1 MRTPIQAFLAAT
13 MALLASSGPQEAV
26 ASDPQF
32 GPRPLLATIVDNGSA
47 GKLDPYR
54 ARFGRSRPVIAII
67 GENSGTELT
76 DYVIPF
82 GVLAQADVADTYTL
96 STRLGPLTMRPALRI
111 QPSATIEEF
120 DALFPDGADYVIV
133 PAVIKN
139 DDPVLLTW
147 LGSQHAKGSSIVS
160 ICDGAL
166 VVANSGV
173 MRGRRATAHW
183 ATEGLRAKRYP
194 QTHWERNVRY
204 VADGSIVS
212 SAGIS
217 AAIPVSIALV
227 EAIAGHD
234 RAAALADKL
243 GIADWSQ
250 AHNSDAF
257 RPSFGVNLM
266 SFLRTN
272 YSNHWLHRMRH
283 VGVPLAPGIDEIAL
297 AFTADAWSR
306 TGRSHAMTLAV
317 SDAPVRTLHGLVVI
331 PDRVIGGTDPVD
343 QTLPVL
349 EAMPSA
355 QALDRALADIAR
367 DFGRSTAFGVALD
380 FEYPGFR
387 K

>member
-1 MRTPIQAFLAAT
+1 
-13 MALLASSGPQEAV
+13 
-26 ASDPQF
+26 
-32 GPRPLLATIVDNGSA
+32 
-47 GKLDPYR
+47 
-54 ARFGRSRPVIAII
+54 
-67 GENSGTELT
+67 
-76 DYVIPF
+76 
-82 GVLAQADVADTYTL
+82 
-96 STRLGPLTMRPALRI
+96 MRPALRI
-111 QPSATIEEF
+111 QPRATIEEF
-120 DALFPDGADYVIV
+120 DALVPDGADYVIV
-133 PAVIKN
+133 PAVIKH
-139 DDPVLLTW
+139 DDPALLAW
-147 LGSQHAKGSSIVS
+147 LGSQRDKGSSIVS

-166 VVANSGV
+166 VVANSGLL
-173 MRGRRATAHW
+173 RGRRATAHW

-204 VADGSIVS
+204 VADGPIVS

-234 RAAALADKL
+234 RAAVLADKL
-243 GIADWSQ
+243 GVADWSP

-257 RPSFGVNLM
+257 RPRFGVNLM

-272 YSNHWLHRMRH
+272 YSNHWLHRMQH
-283 VGVPLAPGIDEIAL
+283 VGVPLATGIDEIAL

-317 SDAPVRTLHGLVVI
+317 SDAPVRTLHGLAVI
-331 PDRVIGGTDPVD
+331 PDRVIGGADPVD
-343 QTLPVL
+343 RNLPPL

-380 FEYPGFR
+380 FEYSGFR